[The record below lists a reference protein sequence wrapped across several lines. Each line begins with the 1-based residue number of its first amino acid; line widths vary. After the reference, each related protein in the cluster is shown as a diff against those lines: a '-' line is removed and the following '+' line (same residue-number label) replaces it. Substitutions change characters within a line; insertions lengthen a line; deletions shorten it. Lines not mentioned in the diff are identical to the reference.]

1 MPVNSFLEVL
11 SLMKK
16 CNCDIILRQYKNLI
30 KHFEI
35 SHFTHAK
42 LLTHGDV
49 LFASI
54 IIVNEIIIYGGN
66 LYVPWE

>member
-1 MPVNSFLEVL
+1 MRLN
-11 SLMKK
+11 
-16 CNCDIILRQYKNLI
+16 KNLI

-66 LYVPWE
+66 LYVSWEYN